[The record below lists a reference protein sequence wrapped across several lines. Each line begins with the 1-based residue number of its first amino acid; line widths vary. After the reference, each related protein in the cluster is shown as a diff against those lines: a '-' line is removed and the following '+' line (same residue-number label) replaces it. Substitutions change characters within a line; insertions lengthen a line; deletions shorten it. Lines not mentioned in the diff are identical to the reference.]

1 MVIIRESIIAD
12 APHIL
17 EFQIKMALETE
28 NLVLDKIVVNSGV
41 KAVFKD
47 KSKGIYY
54 VAEIDGKVV
63 GSALTTFEWSDWR
76 NGRVLWFQSVFIM
89 KNHRGK
95 GIFRKMYGYIKE
107 LVNHPDSDLKGIR
120 LYVDKTNK
128 SAQAVY
134 NKLGMKN
141 HHYELY
147 EWMK

>member
-12 APHIL
+12 APHIV

-28 NLVLDKIVVNSGV
+28 SLLLDKTIVSSGV
-41 KAVFKD
+41 EAIFKD
-47 KSKGIYY
+47 KSKGVYY
-54 VAEIDGKVV
+54 VAEIDGKVI
-63 GSALTTFEWSDWR
+63 GSTLTTFEWSDWR

-89 KNHRGK
+89 KNRRGN
-95 GIFRKMYGYIKE
+95 GVFRKMYEHIKRI
-107 LVNHPDSDLKGIR
+107 VDHPDSDLKGIR

-128 SAQAVY
+128 PAQAVY

>member
-1 MVIIRESIIAD
+1 MMVIIRESIIAD

-28 NLVLDKIVVNSGV
+28 NLVLDKIVVN
-41 KAVFKD
+41 
-47 KSKGIYY
+47 
-54 VAEIDGKVV
+54 KVV